1 MIKLLSGRVVS
12 QKNGATIIQTNDGV
26 GWDVKTGSIVLEVG
40 QQAELYIFTQFRE
53 YEISL
58 WGFLSLNDLEMFELL
73 ISVNGVGARIAH
85 SMVTELGRDLIIKAI
100 SLNDANSLKIS
111 GVGLKTAQKII
122 FALKEKI
129 TDQDFAVDESQLNL
143 NQNFKEALDALEGLG
158 YNKVQVSKI
167 LKDINEE
174 FSNLS
179 TEDLVKLALKNLK

>member
-167 LKDINEE
+167 LKDI
-174 FSNLS
+174 
-179 TEDLVKLALKNLK
+179 